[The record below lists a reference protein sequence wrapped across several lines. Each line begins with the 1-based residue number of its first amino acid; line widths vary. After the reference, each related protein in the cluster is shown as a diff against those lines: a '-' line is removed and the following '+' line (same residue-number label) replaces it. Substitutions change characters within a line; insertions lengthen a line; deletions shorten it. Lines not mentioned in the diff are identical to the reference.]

1 MDKPRIHIL
10 VVDDEP
16 QVREVLEEY
25 LRGKGHIVHAFSTAE
40 DALKYEDLNKIE
52 VGLIDIH
59 LPGKMTGHDLIEQLN
74 AMLPE
79 AAMIMMS
86 GQGKIDDLITAFE
99 RHVFTFIT
107 KPFESLTE
115 VELYVRRAAEAKRN
129 EIAAKEYTRSLET
142 SKSRLEDEV
151 AKRTQQLE
159 RMRNIVSHLFA
170 VSSKLGLIEPLD
182 SLLNYVC
189 QSIVDA
195 GAFRRAV
202 ILLCDDKF
210 IVRHIGIAEYDGVS
224 ELDQQRVKERR
235 DAPLRPFDFTREE
248 QRIGT
253 GYYAQAP
260 VSSAQE
266 KAKADGWQFGD
277 QLTVPLRRQNGAIF
291 GYLSVDEPLDNSRP
305 SEEIIQYLDVLLNHS
320 ALHVEAQQFR
330 QHLRDR
336 ATELEQRVQE
346 RTSELRQSQEKFSRL
361 VNLTSDIVYVTDKEG
376 KIAYLNDA
384 FMTNLG
390 YVRENYIGN
399 TLASV
404 LQELVTDDPANR
416 TEIEKL
422 TSEVD
427 SAGLHRVELLTRQG
441 DKRLFEINRSV
452 IRQGGEFQG
461 TQGIARDVTEHRALL
476 KRVMT
481 SERLA
486 ATGRL
491 AAGVAHEINNPL
503 QAITS
508 HLGSA
513 LKQTKDGEAARG
525 HLQQIGEGID
535 RIRTIVRG
543 MLDLH
548 RTQSSATV
556 DINLNEII
564 EKVLALTAKQ
574 LRNDSIEVQKE
585 LAAELP
591 AIKGSPSDLQQVMLN
606 IILNAA
612 EAMPEGGKL
621 TISSTHSDEEVSLKF
636 ADTGTGIPK
645 DLQKKI
651 FDPFFTNRVSG
662 GGVGLGLYLSKN
674 IIEIHQGTITVES
687 EPGVGTVF
695 TLRFPIL

>member
-1 MDKPRIHIL
+1 MDRPRIHIL

-16 QVREVLEEY
+16 QIREVLEEF
-25 LRGKGHIVHAFSTAE
+25 LRGKGHVVYAAASAE
-40 DALKYEDLNKIE
+40 EALENEDLKKIE

-59 LPGKMTGHDLIEQLN
+59 LPGKLTGHDLIERLN
-74 AMLPE
+74 SLLPE

-99 RHVFTFIT
+99 RHVFTFIS
-107 KPFESLTE
+107 KPFESLNE
-115 VELYVRRAAEAKRN
+115 IELLVRRAAEAKRN

-142 SKSRLEDEV
+142 SKTRLEEEV

-210 IVRHIGIAEYDGVS
+210 IVRHIGVAEFDGVND
-224 ELDQQRVKERR
+224 LIQKRVRERR
-235 DAPLRPFDFTREE
+235 DAPLRPYDFAREE

-253 GYYAQAP
+253 GYYAKATSSP
-260 VSSAQE
+260 VSE

-277 QLTVPLRRQNGAIF
+277 QLTVPLRRQDGAIF

-336 ATELEQRVQE
+336 ASELEQRVQE
-346 RTSELRQSQEKFSRL
+346 RTTELRQSQEKFSRL
-361 VNLTSDIVYVTDKEG
+361 VNLTSDIVYVTDAEG
-376 KIAYLNDA
+376 KIIYLNDA

-399 TLASV
+399 SLAAV
-404 LQELVTDDPANR
+404 LQELVTDDPSNR
-416 TEIEKL
+416 VEIENL
-422 TSEVD
+422 TSESD
-427 SAGLHRVELLTRQG
+427 SAVLHRIELLTRQG
-441 DKRLFEINRSV
+441 DKRVFEINRSV

-476 KRVMT
+476 KRVMS

-508 HLGSA
+508 QLNA
-513 LKQTKDGEAARG
+513 VLKQTQDNKEAKE
-525 HLQQIGEGID
+525 HLEQIGEGID

-556 DINLNEII
+556 DVNLNEVI

-574 LRNDSIEVQKE
+574 LRGDNVEVVKE
-585 LAAELP
+585 LSDIP
-591 AIKGSPSDLQQVMLN
+591 PVIKGSPSDLQQVILN
-606 IILNAA
+606 LILNAS
-612 EAMPEGGKL
+612 EAMPEGGIL
-621 TISSTHSDEEVSLKF
+621 TVSSDCVNDAIDLKF
-636 ADTGTGIPK
+636 KDTGTGIPAE
-645 DLQKKI
+645 LQKKI
-651 FDPFFTNRVSG
+651 FDPFFSNRVSG
-662 GGVGLGLYLSKN
+662 GGVGLGLYLSRN
-674 IIEIHQGTITVES
+674 IVEIHQGTIKVDS
-687 EPGVGTVF
+687 EMGKGTIF
-695 TLRFPIL
+695 TLSFPIL